1 MQQQQP
7 PRDRIAQMQQMSGS
21 REFQQQGQ
29 QQPGEK
35 QPGEK
40 PQQMGEGSYEATKDY
55 QERIGRY
62 LEDADV
68 EKDAE
73 KAKPRSEEE
82 ARELERAER
91 EGQSHSKGEK

>member
-7 PRDRIAQMQQMSGS
+7 PRDRVAQMQQMSGS
-21 REFQQQGQ
+21 SEFQQQGQ
-29 QQPGEK
+29 PGEK
-35 QPGEK
+35 PPGEK

-68 EKDAE
+68 QKDAE
-73 KAKPRSEEE
+73 RARPRSEEE

>member
-21 REFQQQGQ
+21 SEFQQQQQGQ
-29 QQPGEK
+29 

-73 KAKPRSEEE
+73 NAKPRSEEE

>member
-7 PRDRIAQMQQMSGS
+7 PRDRVAQMQQMSGS
-21 REFQQQGQ
+21 SEFQQQGH
-29 QQPGEK
+29 QPGCFS
-35 QPGEK
+35 PGEK

-68 EKDAE
+68 EKDAD

>member
-7 PRDRIAQMQQMSGS
+7 PRDRVAQMQQMSGS
-21 REFQQQGQ
+21 SEFQQQGQ
-29 QQPGEK
+29 PGK
-35 QPGEK
+35 PDDK

-55 QERIGRY
+55 QQRIGRY

-73 KAKPRSEEE
+73 KARPRSDEE

-91 EGQSHSKGEK
+91 EGQSQSKGEK

>member
-7 PRDRIAQMQQMSGS
+7 PRDRVAQMQQMSGS
-21 REFQQQGQ
+21 SEFQQQG

-40 PQQMGEGSYEATKDY
+40 PLQMGDGSYVATKDY

-68 EKDAE
+68 QKDAD